1 VIFPILRGFLF
12 PKLAPI
18 TYFLFAINL
27 FVFVATY
34 DSFEKTDGAMELLI
48 NDDAFLETQGSAF
61 ATMIKKEPA
70 GYSEM
75 LQKLA
80 NRTSLGDI
88 DSRHLLGS
96 FALRNVDF
104 MSRAGS
110 YDFGGDEIALRDWR
124 LKFAGLIKMQEEHP
138 SFQWGVSHLHAGWR
152 QWFTYQFAHSGASH
166 LFMNMIFLLLFGIFV
181 ETNLGGSFV
190 VLTYLGGG
198 LAGAAS
204 FSMLSGLS
212 SSPLIGASA
221 AISALMSLVGIWWIG
236 KDGVRFFYFLLP
248 KPGYYGFVLLP
259 SWLVLV
265 VSMLPDLSSYLSSSR
280 EFGSVAYSAH
290 LGGALWG
297 AVISGFLYMGW
308 MVKEVDETVGQ
319 NLNQNQSQDQKHKS
333 NDDRKAG

>member
-1 VIFPILRGFLF
+1 MIFPILRGFLF

-34 DSFEKTDGAMELLI
+34 DQFEKTDSQMESLI
-48 NDDAFLETQGSAF
+48 GDDAFLETQGSAF
-61 ATMIKKEPA
+61 AIMIRKEP
-70 GYSEM
+70 GNYSEM
-75 LQKLA
+75 LRKLA
-80 NRTSLGDI
+80 GRTSMGDV

-96 FALRNVDF
+96 FALRNIDF
-104 MSRAGS
+104 MARAGN
-110 YDFGGDEIALRDWR
+110 YDFGGDEIALHEWR
-124 LKFAGLIKMQEEHP
+124 TKFDELVKMQQEHP

-181 ETNLGGSFV
+181 ETHLGSSFV

-212 SSPLIGASA
+212 SAPLIGASA

-236 KDGVRFFYFLLP
+236 KEGIRFFYFLLP
-248 KPGYYGFVLLP
+248 KQGYYGFVLLP
-259 SWLVLV
+259 SWLVLLV
-265 VSMLPDLSSYLSSSR
+265 LLVPDLSSYLSSSR
-280 EFGSVAYSAH
+280 EFGSVAYAAH
-290 LGGALWG
+290 LGGSLWG
-297 AVISGFLYMGW
+297 AFTAGLLYLGW
-308 MVKEVDETVGQ
+308 LVKEVDAPATV
-319 NLNQNQSQDQKHKS
+319 SEAESRPSDT
-333 NDDRKAG
+333 RKAG